1 MMHVDLSKART
12 GDELIDMLFSAPGDP
27 VSSAV
32 IPAFNDLACEVAV
45 LIRKEPP
52 RVDASRLV
60 ELAEAEFVSRVGEE
74 PGREADA
81 EVYEDMLEILA
92 ECAEEIAIGDF
103 DGDTDDDDE
112 FSEIELG
119 SQDTDSDVD
128 VTACM

>member
-1 MMHVDLSKART
+1 M
-12 GDELIDMLFSAPGDP
+12 
-27 VSSAV
+27 
-32 IPAFNDLACEVAV
+32 AV